1 MYYDPYVSNDPND
14 TIFKNTIRENIDAPP
29 SFPDGSTIGSSFKQ
43 GRKRKPEN
51 TFIVSSP
58 HQVYFKTPQLKEE
71 GLRMIE
77 NEFIRLK
84 DKKRAG
90 LLNPTQY
97 LSGLM
102 VALDTLNSPYYT
114 TVPNISLTHLPKAK
128 YSKINDKIAEIENRI
143 VLLTT
148 NDQIK
153 GGKRRKIKRKS
164 LKKRKK
170 TGGMFNSLFG
180 PSNEELERISNER
193 AIIGAPYSEVDPYA
207 HSGYYMVRPVPPT
220 EHRPD
225 TNLYP
230 DTFHV
235 PDTNVKIV
243 KPNNDESP
251 LKKIKNKQ
259 TIQEPIITNKKRIEL
274 PGTVLTRRLITDT
287 IASSSGHAMDNQAV
301 ADAII
306 DSNNYNDARLRK
318 REIALAIEEL
328 KRKID
333 SYDEILNTLDD
344 MLLHDDYALSELSNT
359 GQGTIYTAAPNA
371 PPETIRNVENRSRLI
386 DRQNS
391 REETLERL
399 RNEYRQVKDKIKE
412 YEDKVLTTIPDE
424 EVEWLGGKIK
434 SVKNSLKKKRKS
446 TKKSLKSG
454 RKTRRKK

>member
-1 MYYDPYVSNDPND
+1 MYYDPYDSNDRND
-14 TIFKNTIRENIDAPP
+14 TIFKNTISKNIYAPS
-29 SFPDGSTIGSSFKQ
+29 SFPDGSTIDSSFKQ
-43 GRKRKPEN
+43 GRTRKPEN
-51 TFIVSSP
+51 RFIVSSP
-58 HQVYFKTPQLKEE
+58 HQVYFRTPQLKEE
-71 GLRMIE
+71 GLGMIE

-84 DKKRAG
+84 DKKMAG

-97 LSGLM
+97 LTGLM
-102 VALDTLNSPYYT
+102 VALDTLNTTYYT

-153 GGKRRKIKRKS
+153 GGKRSKKKTKRKS
-164 LKKRKK
+164 LKKRKKSKK

-207 HSGYYMVRPVPPT
+207 HSGNYMVRPVPPT

-235 PDTNVKIV
+235 PDTNVQIV
-243 KPNNDESP
+243 KLNNDESP
-251 LKKIKNKQ
+251 LKKTKNKP

-287 IASSSGHAMDNQAV
+287 IGSSSGHAIDNQAV
-301 ADAII
+301 ADAYI

-318 REIALAIEEL
+318 REIALAIQEL
-328 KRKID
+328 KQKID

-371 PPETIRNVENRSRLI
+371 NADTTRNVENRSRLI

-391 REETLERL
+391 REETLQRL
-399 RNEYRQVKDKIKE
+399 RNEYRQVKYKIKE

-424 EVEWLGGKIK
+424 EVEWLGGKRK
-434 SVKNSLKKKRKS
+434 SVKKSLKKKRK
-446 TKKSLKSG
+446 
-454 RKTRRKK
+454 TRRKQ